1 MVTVEI
7 VEDVA
12 QIPDHYF
19 DVGFSEY
26 YMVDDEIVAVPRG
39 ASVPDEWELVGD

>member
-1 MVTVEI
+1 MVTVES

-12 QIPDHYF
+12 QIPDHHF

-26 YMVDDEIVAVPRG
+26 YMVDDEIVAVPSG
-39 ASVPDEWELVGD
+39 TSVPDEWKLVCD

>member
-1 MVTVEI
+1 MVTVES

-12 QIPDHYF
+12 QIPDHHF

-26 YMVDDEIVAVPRG
+26 YMVDDEIVAVPSG
-39 ASVPDEWELVGD
+39 TSVPEEWELVGD

>member
-1 MVTVEI
+1 MVTVES

-19 DVGFSEY
+19 DMGFSEY
-26 YMVDDEIVAVPRG
+26 YMVDGEIVTVPG
-39 ASVPDEWELVGD
+39 GTNVPEEWELVAD